1 MTSKEFLDKFNSSMN
16 VGQLIEKLKSYDP
29 KLPVVNVWNDKEPIS
44 WVGKQDIG
52 YCSDEIIV
60 IKVVSILQEEYEGTE
75 IIHLRLLRYAI

>member
-1 MTSKEFLDKFNSSMN
+1 MN

-60 IKVVSILQEEYEGTE
+60 IKVVSIL
-75 IIHLRLLRYAI
+75 